1 MPQSLLCKNGHCW
14 WAFQLVGALSHP
26 EARAQ
31 NLSLHLGHPGN
42 GHLKKTA
49 ESQTPLQG
57 TPLPRVLPGDPEVSG
72 LLRSALLPTP
82 EKGWGWEEKAPSARR
97 TRINNKSNNAAC
109 HFFS

>member
-1 MPQSLLCKNGHCW
+1 MPQSLLCKNGHCG
-14 WAFQLVGALSHP
+14 WASQLVGALSHP
-26 EARAQ
+26 EAKAQ

-49 ESQTPLQG
+49 ESQMPLQG
-57 TPLPRVLPGDPEVSG
+57 APPPRVLPGDPEVSG

-82 EKGWGWEEKAPSARR
+82 EKGQDWEEEAPSAWR